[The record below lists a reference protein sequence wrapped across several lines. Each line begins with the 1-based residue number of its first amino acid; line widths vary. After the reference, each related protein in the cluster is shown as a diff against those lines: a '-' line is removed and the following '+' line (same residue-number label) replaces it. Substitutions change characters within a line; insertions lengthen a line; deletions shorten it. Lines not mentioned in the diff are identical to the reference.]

1 MKKAII
7 DIGTNSIK
15 FCLAESAKDDG
26 TFDVIKDAN
35 NIAKLGEGLRETGS
49 ISPEALE
56 RNAQAAADFVKEA
69 KESGADRKSVV

>member
-35 NIAKLGEGLRETGS
+35 NIAKLGEGLREIGV
-49 ISPEALE
+49 E
-56 RNAQAAADFVKEA
+56 DFT
-69 KESGADRKSVV
+69 SD